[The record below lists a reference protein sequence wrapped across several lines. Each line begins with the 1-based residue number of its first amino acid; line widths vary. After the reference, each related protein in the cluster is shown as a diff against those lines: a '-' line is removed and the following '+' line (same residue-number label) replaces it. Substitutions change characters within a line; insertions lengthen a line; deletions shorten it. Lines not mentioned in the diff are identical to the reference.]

1 MITLIIG
8 RVTAIV
14 GLILLSAG
22 TCLAFDGDKGS
33 VLSRA
38 LEEIKMTAQLIDS
51 RATATAKV
59 HEQLQAQAEA
69 LLAEIQQERLRHS
82 AITLQQAL
90 QVDRIRYDLL
100 VLQQVRGYLMQL
112 GDRLSY
118 LRSAANTLNVYRDQV
133 RDDRLMLQ
141 ALMDLDSSGLL
152 RQVGKAVD
160 EYRQQCSFPFLKTP
174 AATAERD
181 LEALW
186 NGLVKGH

>member
-8 RVTAIV
+8 RTAAIV

-22 TCLAFDGDKGS
+22 TCLAFDGDNGS
-33 VLSRA
+33 ALNRA
-38 LEEIKMTAQLIDS
+38 LAEIKMTVQLIDA
-51 RATATAKV
+51 RAAATAEV
-59 HEQLQAQAEA
+59 HGQLQAQAEA
-69 LLAEIQQERLRHS
+69 LFAEIQQERHRRS

-100 VLQQVRGYLMQL
+100 LLQQVRGYLMQL

-152 RQVGKAVD
+152 RQVGEAVD
-160 EYRQQCSFPFLKTP
+160 EYRRQCSVPFLKAP
-174 AATAERD
+174 AAHAERD
-181 LEALW
+181 LETLW

>member
-1 MITLIIG
+1 MIALIIG

-22 TCLAFDGDKGS
+22 TCLAFDGDKGAE
-33 VLSRA
+33 LSRA
-38 LEEIKMTAQLIDS
+38 LEEIKMTAQLIDA

-59 HEQLQAQAEA
+59 HGQLQAQAEA
-69 LLAEIQQERLRHS
+69 LVAEIQQERLRHS
-82 AITLQQAL
+82 TITLQQAL

-118 LRSAANTLNVYRDQV
+118 LRSAANTLDVYRNQV

-152 RQVGKAVD
+152 RQVGEAVD
-160 EYRQQCSFPFLKTP
+160 EYRRQCSVPFLKAP
-174 AATAERD
+174 TAYPGRD
-181 LEALW
+181 LETLW
-186 NGLVKGH
+186 NGLVKIH

>member
-1 MITLIIG
+1 MITRIIG
-8 RVTAIV
+8 KTTAII
-14 GLILLSAG
+14 GLMLLSAG

-33 VLSRA
+33 VLNRA
-38 LEEIKMTAQLIDS
+38 LEEIKMTVQLIDA
-51 RATATAKV
+51 RAVATEKV
-59 HEQLQAQAEA
+59 HGQLQAQAEA
-69 LLAEIQQERLRHS
+69 LLAEILEERLRRS

-118 LRSAANTLNVYRDQV
+118 LRSAANTLSVYRDQV

-141 ALMDLDSSGLL
+141 ALTDLDSSGLL
-152 RQVGKAVD
+152 RQVGEAVD
-160 EYRQQCSFPFLKTP
+160 EYRRQCSVQFLKAQAP
-174 AATAERD
+174 YGARD
-181 LEALW
+181 LETLW